1 MIYNADKRHIK
12 LAAQKILEGD
22 IIVYPTDT
30 LYGFGVDAT
39 NSNSIN
45 KLNKLK
51 KRNVPLSIIVSSIE
65 MLEKYANFDICNK
78 KIINN
83 LLPGAFT
90 LLLKSKQSNLSNKI
104 CLNSNKIGIRIP
116 KSTFILDVVN
126 LINKPIVTTSVN
138 INNSP
143 SLNDVNEISLS
154 FSKINIFKG
163 KVNKKSKG
171 STIIDFSLDKPQIV
185 RIGDGNFTL

>member
-1 MIYNADKRHIK
+1 MIYSADKRYIK

-22 IIVYPTDT
+22 IIIYPTDT

-45 KLNKLK
+45 MLNKLK
-51 KRNVPLSIIVSSIE
+51 KRSVPLSIIVSSTE

-78 KIINN
+78 NIIND

-138 INNSP
+138 VNNSP

-154 FSKINIFKG
+154 FRNIDIFKG

-185 RIGDGNFTL
+185 RVGDGDFTL